1 MSLDGGKISAVK
13 FTAVKNFKPYK
24 PYIQKFVW
32 STAPRSNQTAAII
45 VIVVLVLVA
54 IASMLG
60 MIMHCRSVEKDK
72 GLSGKIAPGD
82 DAETNGVQ
90 NGADQMPASESVE
103 VLMQRQNNEDGQLV
117 PIDNVVQIENSG
129 EKVELFNLK

>member
-1 MSLDGGKISAVK
+1 
-13 FTAVKNFKPYK
+13 
-24 PYIQKFVW
+24 
-32 STAPRSNQTAAII
+32 
-45 VIVVLVLVA
+45 
-54 IASMLG
+54 MLG

-82 DAETNGVQ
+82 DAERNGVQ

-103 VLMQRQNNEDGQLV
+103 VLMQRQNNEEGQLV